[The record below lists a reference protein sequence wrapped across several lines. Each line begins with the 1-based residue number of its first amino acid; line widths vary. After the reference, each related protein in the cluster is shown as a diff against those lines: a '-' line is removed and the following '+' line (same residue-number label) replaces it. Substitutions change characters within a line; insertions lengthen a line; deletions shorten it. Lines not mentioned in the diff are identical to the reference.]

1 MIQAFN
7 RSGLCISYN
16 ELERIDCSLANE
28 IVNSCNENKVRL
40 SPTITSASII
50 IRGAMDNYDHNEI
63 LSWAKD
69 KAMILYLW
77 YFRILIPQ

>member
-28 IVNSCNENKVRL
+28 IVNSCNENKVHL

-50 IRGAMDNYDHNEI
+50 RGAMDNFDHNEI